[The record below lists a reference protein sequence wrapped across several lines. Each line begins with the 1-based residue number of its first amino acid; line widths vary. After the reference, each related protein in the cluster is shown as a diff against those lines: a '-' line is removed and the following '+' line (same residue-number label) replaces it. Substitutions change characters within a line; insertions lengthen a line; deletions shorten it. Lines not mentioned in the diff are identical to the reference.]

1 MPITFIFPPYS
12 SCKYFLTFVDISD
25 TNVELGSVL
34 FRVIC
39 EYHKFVFEMRTHQCQ
54 QIVCWL
60 ACRYATQFVD
70 TSDIMINIELDSNV
84 LVKFICQSI
93 INAWLKGEYTNMSQP
108 SLADYLLVSWD
119 IKCKVNPQLKRQ
131 SFKPDILNTLG

>member
-39 EYHKFVFEMRTHQCQ
+39 EYHKFVFEMRTHQC
-54 QIVCWL
+54 
-60 ACRYATQFVD
+60 
-70 TSDIMINIELDSNV
+70 
-84 LVKFICQSI
+84 
-93 INAWLKGEYTNMSQP
+93 
-108 SLADYLLVSWD
+108 
-119 IKCKVNPQLKRQ
+119 
-131 SFKPDILNTLG
+131 